1 MCINQRLVLCKIK
14 KKFNKRVM
22 LVRKNTSG
30 ECEAIKK
37 NVVNSFLVTPTLNH
51 FLSYLNST
59 YLGVLVVQELA
70 ALSCL
75 ILTA

>member
-37 NVVNSFLVTPTLNH
+37 KCCEFIFSDTDIESFLIYHRYPTL
-51 FLSYLNST
+51 LPR
-59 YLGVLVVQELA
+59 VCE
-70 ALSCL
+70 
-75 ILTA
+75 